1 MTTTKKGQMLHKK
14 SNVFGRVP
22 SASTLG
28 FGEIAVNYN
37 EKEPFL
43 AIKTSG
49 ETNNFDVV
57 KISSDKIIEQK
68 INDAVDKVGSELN
81 ELADIVS
88 ENELVTADSLTELND
103 TINYVDSKFNDYAT
117 SADTSSAIKA
127 VSAATLAVFKAV
139 NDKAEKS
146 EISNIN
152 QIIEDN
158 EEVTAAALNELND
171 RVDGIED
178 NKANSSHTHTY
189 ADIQGSVMKIP
200 FTNGTISQTSSLSP
214 LTIGSSNGILFN
226 NDIYSIGDATFKGC
240 VNATNG
246 FYETSDETLK
256 NFGKDIDVDLDKI
269 AQLPKKYFYWKE
281 KEQEGLQIGTSAQAV
296 KELYPEIVQE
306 SENGILT
313 VDYSKLS
320 IIALKAI
327 DVLNEERKK
336 MKSDIEMIK
345 EKLGL

>member
-1 MTTTKKGQMLHKK
+1 MKYILNNDSLEVVGKQYLNG
-14 SNVFGRVP
+14 VG
-22 SASTLG
+22 G
-28 FGEIAVNYN
+28 YDG
-37 EKEPFL
+37 
-43 AIKTSG
+43 
-49 ETNNFDVV
+49 TNTDGSEDVATV
-57 KISSDKIIEQK
+57 
-68 INDAVDKVGSELN
+68 IND
-81 ELADIVS
+81 
-88 ENELVTADSLTELND
+88 
-103 TINYVDSKFNDYAT
+103 
-117 SADTSSAIKA
+117 
-127 VSAATLAVFKAV
+127 
-139 NDKAEKS
+139 
-146 EISNIN
+146 IN
-152 QIIEDN
+152 QIIEENERVCADTMSELSKNLDGLSNIVEDN

-171 RVDGIED
+171 RVDEIED
-178 NKANSSHTHTY
+178 TKANSSHTHTY
-189 ADIQGSVMKIP
+189 ADIQGSAIEIP

-214 LTIGSSNGILFN
+214 LTIGCSNGISFN
-226 NDIYSIGDATFKGC
+226 NDIYSIGDATFEGC

-327 DVLNEERKK
+327 DALNEERKK